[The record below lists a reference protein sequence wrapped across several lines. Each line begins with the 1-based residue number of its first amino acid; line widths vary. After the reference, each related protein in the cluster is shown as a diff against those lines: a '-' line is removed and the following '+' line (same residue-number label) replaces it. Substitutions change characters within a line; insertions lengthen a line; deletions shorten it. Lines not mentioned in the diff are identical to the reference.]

1 MLDAYQPPLLIPLLN
16 LIALYILGVDPS
28 ETGTM
33 SNLVSESAPSEP
45 RKRVVVTGL
54 GAITPI
60 GNTLAEYWS
69 GLLAG
74 KNGIGPI
81 TFFDP
86 SRHACRIAGEVKGF
100 DPHDYLDRKDAKRM
114 DRFAQF
120 AVAASKQALADAQFV
135 INDLNAEQVGVIIGT
150 GIGGLKILE
159 EQEEIYLTKG
169 PDRCSPFMIPM
180 MIANMAAGLT
190 AIHTGAKG
198 PNTCTVT
205 ACAAGSHAIG
215 DAFRMVQRGY
225 AQAMIC
231 GGTEAAITP
240 LSLAGFGS
248 ARALSTRN
256 DDPAHACRPF
266 DQGRDGF
273 VMGEGCGILILE
285 ELEHALSRGA
295 KIYAEIV
302 GYGTTCDAYHMT
314 SPVPG
319 GDGAARAMQLALKDA
334 GLTPETVSYINAHG
348 TSTPANDSTETK
360 AIKKALGDVAY
371 KIAVSSTKSM
381 TGHLLGG
388 SGGIEAVATA
398 MAIAHD
404 QIPPTIN
411 LEQPD
416 AECDLDYVPHHS
428 RAQAVNVAL
437 SNSFG
442 FGGHNVTLAFRK
454 Y

>member
-1 MLDAYQPPLLIPLLN
+1 MTN
-16 LIALYILGVDPS
+16 F
-28 ETGTM
+28 E
-33 SNLVSESAPSEP
+33 

-60 GNTLAEYWS
+60 GNNLTEYWEGLVS
-69 GLLAG
+69 GR
-74 KNGIGPI
+74 NGIGPI
-81 TFFDP
+81 TLFDA
-86 SRHACRIAGEVKGF
+86 SRHDCRFAGEVKGF
-100 DPHDYLDRKDAKRM
+100 DPHVYLERKEAKRM

-120 AVAASKQALADAQFV
+120 AVAASKQALTDSQLV
-135 INDLNAEQVGVIIGT
+135 INELNAEQVGVIIGT
-150 GIGGLKILE
+150 GIGGLKVLE
-159 EQEEIYLTKG
+159 DQQEVYLTKG

-198 PNTCTVT
+198 PNNCTVT
-205 ACAAGSHAIG
+205 ACAAGANAVG

-240 LSLAGFGS
+240 LGVAGFAA

-256 DDPAHACRPF
+256 DDIAHACRPF
-266 DQGRDGF
+266 DRDRDGF
-273 VMGEGCGILILE
+273 VMGEGAGILILE

-295 KIYAEIV
+295 RIYAEII
-302 GYGTTCDAYHMT
+302 GYGMTCDAYHMT

-319 GDGAARAMQLALKDA
+319 GEGAARAMLLAMKDA
-334 GLTPETVSYINAHG
+334 GITPEQVSYINAHG
-348 TSTPANDSTETK
+348 TSTPANDVTESA
-360 AIKKALGDVAY
+360 AIKKALGESAYRVA
-371 KIAVSSTKSM
+371 ISSTKSM

-398 MAIAHD
+398 MAIANDHVL
-404 QIPPTIN
+404 PTIN
-411 LEQPD
+411 LQNPD
-416 AECDLDYVPHHS
+416 PECDLDYIPNQS
-428 RAQAVNVAL
+428 RAQTVNVAL

-442 FGGHNVTLAFRK
+442 FGGHNVTLAFKK
-454 Y
+454 YLPQG